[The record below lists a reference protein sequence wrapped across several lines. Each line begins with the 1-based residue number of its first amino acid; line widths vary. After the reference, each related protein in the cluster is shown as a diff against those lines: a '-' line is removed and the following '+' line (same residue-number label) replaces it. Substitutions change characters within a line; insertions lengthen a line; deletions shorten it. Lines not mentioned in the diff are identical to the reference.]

1 MAAGRP
7 GDDRSSPVV
16 LATHTANLTE
26 EEKNWIL
33 HADVAE
39 WYRLALYEASPPTQK
54 F

>member
-16 LATHTANLTE
+16 LATHTTNLTE

-33 HADVAE
+33 HDDVAE